1 MRLDQFEKLKRMV
14 NLLIENQRETR
25 MKLVHLERENVRL
38 KSELERCSAQPE
50 GNETPVHKQLEKE
63 NEKLKQKQAVV
74 SEQLK
79 ELVSQLELSYT
90 KHSGVDS

>member
-1 MRLDQFEKLKRMV
+1 MHLDQFEKLKRMV
-14 NLLIENQRETR
+14 NLLIESQRETR
-25 MKLVHLERENVRL
+25 MKLVHLERENVKL
-38 KSELERCSAQPE
+38 KSELERCGKQTVSGAK
-50 GNETPVHKQLEKE
+50 PVHKQIEKE

-90 KHSGVDS
+90 KHGGVDS

>member
-1 MRLDQFEKLKRMV
+1 MRLDQFEKLKKMV
-14 NLLIENQRETR
+14 NLLVELQRETR
-25 MKLVHLERENVRL
+25 MKLVHLERENIKL
-38 KSELERCSAQPE
+38 KSELERSGKKSVSGAKPL
-50 GNETPVHKQLEKE
+50 NLQLEKE